1 LSRRTSFLTHITS
14 RNKTQYTFSIK
25 PDGAVNNLLDVSI
38 DEYFGIGSARMG
50 SQAGAPSMGNPL
62 CTLVLVLPEAPK
74 IASLPWYAFD
84 LKPESQGIEEAKV
97 AHWAIVSC
105 GP

>member
-1 LSRRTSFLTHITS
+1 
-14 RNKTQYTFSIK
+14 
-25 PDGAVNNLLDVSI
+25 
-38 DEYFGIGSARMG
+38 
-50 SQAGAPSMGNPL
+50 MGNPL